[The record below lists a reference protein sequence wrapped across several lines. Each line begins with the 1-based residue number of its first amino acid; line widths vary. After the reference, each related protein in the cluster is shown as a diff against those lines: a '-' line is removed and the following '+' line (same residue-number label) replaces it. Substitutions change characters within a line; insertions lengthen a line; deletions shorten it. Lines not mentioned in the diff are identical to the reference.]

1 MTTAAW
7 IMLISIWT
15 IVISF
20 TVGFYLKIL
29 RSPKDGDNGDG

>member
-1 MTTAAW
+1 MTVSAW

-20 TVGFYLKIL
+20 TAGFYLKML
-29 RSPKDGDNGDG
+29 RSPKDGDE